1 MEIHEKPSKDVIR
14 KQRRTA
20 EKLRLDRI
28 ERHIFLCCDPTKPK
42 CASRKRTIRAWKY
55 LQLRLRELGLSRK
68 GGVYA
73 TRANCLDICA
83 GGPMAVV
90 YPEGVWYGHCDP
102 PVLERILQEHLIG
115 GRIVRE
121 YRILKHPLPESVLTA
136 DELGEGE
143 ED

>member
-1 MEIHEKPSKDVIR
+1 MDKSLKEVVK

-28 ERHIFLCCDPTKPK
+28 ERHIFLCCDPTKAR
-42 CASRKRTIRAWKY
+42 CASRKSMLRSWKY
-55 LQLRLRELGLSRK
+55 LQQRLRELGLSKK

-73 TRANCLDICA
+73 TRANCLDICD
-83 GGPMAVV
+83 GGPIAVV
-90 YPEGVWYGHCDP
+90 YPDGVWYGHCDP

-115 GRIVRE
+115 GQIVTD
-121 YRILKHPLPESVLTA
+121 YRILKHPLPERTMTS
-136 DELGEGE
+136 DELEE

>member
-1 MEIHEKPSKDVIR
+1 MGMAMEKSFKDIVR

-28 ERHIFLCCDPTKPK
+28 ERHIFLCCDPTKAR
-42 CASRKRTIRAWKY
+42 CASRKNTVKAWKY
-55 LQLRLRELGLSRK
+55 LQQRLRELGLSKK

-73 TRANCLDICA
+73 TRANCLDICD
-83 GGPMAVV
+83 GGPIAVV
-90 YPEGVWYGHCDP
+90 YPDGVWYGHCDP

-115 GRIVRE
+115 GQIVGD
-121 YRILKHPLPESVLTA
+121 YRILEHPLPERLLTQ
-136 DELGEGE
+136 DELDE